1 MTEAPSKK
9 LFTLVQ
15 RELQEY
21 KNSLCWTPVVIAG
34 LLTLVILGSV
44 LLANRMSVMGDSVLQ
59 LIVQEQSAS
68 GMNITIHIDSDDET
82 GDTLEYTVEEEIG
95 DAGNDD
101 WDFGHDG
108 ALGPRGSPDLADE
121 LDEKLKSLNPL
132 LNGVHILLLLVL
144 VFVTSNYL
152 LGTLYNDRKDRSILF
167 WRSMPVSE
175 WEEVLSKF
183 AVALLVAPTIYIAVS
198 VLTQFAVVLLSML
211 LVWRMDMDPYQLVL
225 GNIDFGRLLFD
236 QVGGWILTALLI
248 APACAWLLLA
258 SAAARRSPFML
269 AAGPVIGLIATEQ
282 IFLGSGYIAGAISR
296 HVPSLSETA
305 PVGFYVNG
313 PAWSAV
319 SGTSIAAGLI
329 FSAALL
335 WLTVLLRK
343 YRWEI

>member
-1 MTEAPSKK
+1 MAEAPSKK

-21 KNSLCWTPVVIAG
+21 KNSLCWTPVVIAC
-34 LLTLVILGSV
+34 LLTLVMLGSV
-44 LLANRMSVMGDSVLQ
+44 LLANRISVMGDAVLQ
-59 LIVQEQSAS
+59 VILQEQSAS
-68 GMNITIHIDSDDET
+68 GMNITIHIDSDDDT
-82 GDTLEYTVEEEIG
+82 GDTLEYTVEEEMG
-95 DAGNDD
+95 DTDD
-101 WDFGHDG
+101 WDFDREWTFS
-108 ALGPRGSPDLADE
+108 PRGSPDLADE
-121 LDEKLKSLNPL
+121 LDEKLESLNPL
-132 LNGVHILLLLVL
+132 LNVVHILLLLVL
-144 VFVTSNYL
+144 IFVTANYL
-152 LGTLYNDRKDRSILF
+152 LGALYTDRKDRSILF

-198 VLTQFAVVLLSML
+198 VLTQFVVVLLSML

-269 AAGPVIGLIATEQ
+269 AVGPVIGLVVVEK
-282 IFLGSGYIAGAISR
+282 IFLGSGYIAGAVSR
-296 HVPSLSETA
+296 HIPGVVENA
-305 PVGFYVNG
+305 AVGFYVNG
-313 PAWSAV
+313 PDWSAV
-319 SGTSIAAGLI
+319 SGISIVSGLI
-329 FSAALL
+329 FCAALL
-335 WLTVLLRK
+335 WFTVLLRK

>member
-1 MTEAPSKK
+1 MAEAPSRK

-21 KNSLCWTPVVIAG
+21 KNSLCWTPVVIAC
-34 LLTLVILGSV
+34 LLTLVMLGSV
-44 LLANRMSVMGDSVLQ
+44 LLANRISVMGDAVLQ
-59 LIVQEQSAS
+59 VILQEQSAS
-68 GMNITIHIDSDDET
+68 GMNITIHIDSDDDT
-82 GDTLEYTVEEEIG
+82 GDTLEYTVEEEMG
-95 DAGNDD
+95 DTDD
-101 WDFGHDG
+101 WDFDREWTFS
-108 ALGPRGSPDLADE
+108 PRGSPDLADE
-121 LDEKLKSLNPL
+121 LDEKLESLNPL
-132 LNGVHILLLLVL
+132 LNVVHILLLLVL
-144 VFVTSNYL
+144 IFVTANYL
-152 LGTLYNDRKDRSILF
+152 LGALYTDRKDRSILF

-198 VLTQFAVVLLSML
+198 VLTQFVVVLLSML

-269 AAGPVIGLIATEQ
+269 AVGPVIGLIVIEQ
-282 IFLGSGYIAGAISR
+282 IFLGTGYIAGAISR

-305 PVGFYVNG
+305 PVGFYANG
-313 PAWSAV
+313 PDWSAV
-319 SGTSIAAGLI
+319 SGISIVAGLV
-329 FSAALL
+329 FCAVLL
-335 WLTVLLRK
+335 WFTVLLRK

>member
-21 KNSLCWTPVVIAG
+21 KTSLCWTPVVIAG
-34 LLTLVILGSV
+34 LLTLVMLGSV
-44 LLANRMSVMGDSVLQ
+44 LSANRISVMGDSVLQ

-68 GMNITIHIDSDDET
+68 GMNIKIHIDSDDET

-95 DAGNDD
+95 D
-101 WDFGHDG
+101 FGRDG
-108 ALGPRGSPDLADE
+108 ALGPRGSLDLADE
-121 LDEKLKSLNPL
+121 LDEKLESLNPL
-132 LNGVHILLLLVL
+132 LNVVHILLLLVL

-198 VLTQFAVVLLSML
+198 VLTQFVLVLLAML

-269 AAGPVIGLIATEQ
+269 AAGPVIGLIAIEQ

-296 HVPSLSETA
+296 HVPSLSETS

-319 SGTSIAAGLI
+319 SGISIAAGLI

>member
-1 MTEAPSKK
+1 MAEAPSKK

-21 KNSLCWTPVVIAG
+21 KNSLCWTPVVIAC
-34 LLTLVILGSV
+34 LLTLVMLGSV
-44 LLANRMSVMGDSVLQ
+44 LLANRISVMGDAVLQ
-59 LIVQEQSAS
+59 VILQEQSAS
-68 GMNITIHIDSDDET
+68 GMNITIHIDSDDDT
-82 GDTLEYTVEEEIG
+82 GDTLEYTVEEEMG
-95 DAGNDD
+95 DTDD
-101 WDFGHDG
+101 WDFDREWTFS
-108 ALGPRGSPDLADE
+108 PRGSPDLADE
-121 LDEKLKSLNPL
+121 LDEKLESLNPL
-132 LNGVHILLLLVL
+132 LNVVHILLLLVL
-144 VFVTSNYL
+144 IFVTANYL
-152 LGTLYNDRKDRSILF
+152 LGALYTDRKDRSILF

-198 VLTQFAVVLLSML
+198 VLTQFVVVLLSML

-269 AAGPVIGLIATEQ
+269 AVGPVIGLIVIEQ
-282 IFLGSGYIAGAISR
+282 IFLGTGYIAGAISR

-313 PAWSAV
+313 PDWSTV
-319 SGTSIAAGLI
+319 SGISIVAGLV
-329 FSAALL
+329 FCAVLL
-335 WLTVLLRK
+335 WFTVLLRK